1 MEERLDKI
9 ADGTINWLDYME
21 IFYNNLKDIIDK
33 TAETGIAPEMPE
45 KICPECGKTMVV
57 RRSRFGKLFYG
68 CDFPRCRNTESIE

>member
-1 MEERLDKI
+1 
-9 ADGTINWLDYME
+9 ME

-45 KICPECGKTMVV
+45 KTCPECGKAMVV

-68 CDFPRCRNTESIE
+68 CDYPRCRCTESFQ